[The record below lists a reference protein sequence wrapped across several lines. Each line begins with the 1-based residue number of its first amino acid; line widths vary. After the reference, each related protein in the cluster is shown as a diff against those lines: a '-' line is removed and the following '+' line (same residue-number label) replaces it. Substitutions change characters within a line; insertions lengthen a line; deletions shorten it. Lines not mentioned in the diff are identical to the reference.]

1 MIRGPSAALLAEADL
16 QGSSML
22 PATLDHYQVLTSL
35 LAPALLMAAT
45 GSLLVS
51 ANNRLA
57 RVVDRLRSLVAQWPG
72 APEERRSGLDLQIRR
87 HRRRSRYVLHACV
100 LLYWAVGAFVG
111 TSLALAV
118 DAFTGFRLPL
128 LPTGLALAGV
138 LCLLA
143 ASLYLGLEVSLAVR
157 SFDEELD
164 LEREHPRR

>member
-1 MIRGPSAALLAEADL
+1 MTPADAL
-16 QGSSML
+16 G
-22 PATLDHYQVLTSL
+22 HYQVLTSL

-57 RVVDRLRSLVAQWPG
+57 RVVDRLRALVAQRPH
-72 APEERRSGLDLQIRR
+72 ASLERRPGLDVQIVR

-100 LLYWAVGAFVG
+100 LLYFAVGGFVG

-118 DAFTGFRLPL
+118 DAYSGFRLPM
-128 LPTGLALAGV
+128 LPTALALAGV

-164 LEREHPRR
+164 LEMIAKKD

>member
-1 MIRGPSAALLAEADL
+1 MSPADAL
-16 QGSSML
+16 G
-22 PATLDHYQVLTSL
+22 HYQVLTSL

-57 RVVDRLRSLVAQWPG
+57 RVVDRLRALVAQRPH
-72 APEERRSGLDLQIRR
+72 ASDERRPGLDVQISR

-100 LLYWAVGAFVG
+100 LLYFAVGAFVG

-118 DAFTGFRLPL
+118 DAYSGFRLPL
-128 LPTGLALAGV
+128 LPTVLALAGV

-143 ASLYLGLEVSLAVR
+143 ASLYMGLEVSLAVR

-164 LEREHPRR
+164 LESLTRKD

>member
-1 MIRGPSAALLAEADL
+1 MRRACRAALMTPADAL
-16 QGSSML
+16 G
-22 PATLDHYQVLTSL
+22 HYQVLTSL

-57 RVVDRLRSLVAQWPG
+57 RVVDRLRSLVAQRPH
-72 APEERRSGLDLQIRR
+72 ASVDLQIKR

-100 LLYWAVGAFVG
+100 LLYFAVGGFVG

-118 DAFTGFRLPL
+118 DAYSGFRLPL

-164 LEREHPRR
+164 LEMVHRKD

>member
-1 MIRGPSAALLAEADL
+1 MTPDSIGHYQIL
-16 QGSSML
+16 SSM
-22 PATLDHYQVLTSL
+22 

-57 RVVDRLRSLVAQWPG
+57 RVVDRLRSLVTAWHTT
-72 APEERRSGLDLQIRR
+72 PEVRRAGLELQIAR
-87 HRRRSRYVLHACV
+87 HRRRSRYVLRSCV

-111 TSLALAV
+111 TSLGLAV
-118 DAFTGFRLPL
+118 DAFSGFRLGV
-128 LPTGLALAGV
+128 LPTAIAVVGV
-138 LCLLA
+138 LCLLG

-164 LEREHPRR
+164 MEVERRTD

>member
-1 MIRGPSAALLAEADL
+1 MTPYE
-16 QGSSML
+16 
-22 PATLDHYQVLTSL
+22 TLGHYQILTSM

-57 RVVDRLRSLVAQWPG
+57 RVVDRLRSLVASWHIVP
-72 APEERRSGLDLQIRR
+72 AERRGGLDIQIAR

-100 LLYWAVGAFVG
+100 MLYCAVGAFVG

-118 DAFTGFRLPL
+118 DAYSGFRVAA
-128 LPTGLALAGV
+128 LPTVLAVVGV

-143 ASLYLGLEVSLAVR
+143 ASVYLGLEVSLAVR

-164 LEREHPRR
+164 LEIERKAQ

>member
-1 MIRGPSAALLAEADL
+1 MSPADAL
-16 QGSSML
+16 G
-22 PATLDHYQVLTSL
+22 HYQVLTSL

-57 RVVDRLRSLVAQWPG
+57 RVVDRLRALVAQRPH
-72 APEERRSGLDLQIRR
+72 ASDERRPGLDVQISR

-100 LLYWAVGAFVG
+100 LLYFAVGGFVG

-118 DAFTGFRLPL
+118 DAYSGFRLPL
-128 LPTGLALAGV
+128 LPTALALAGV

-143 ASLYLGLEVSLAVR
+143 ASLYLGLEVTLAVR

-164 LEREHPRR
+164 LESIPRTDRT

>member
-1 MIRGPSAALLAEADL
+1 MTPADAL
-16 QGSSML
+16 G
-22 PATLDHYQVLTSL
+22 HYQVLTSL

-57 RVVDRLRSLVAQWPG
+57 RVVDRLRSLVAQRPH
-72 APEERRSGLDLQIRR
+72 ASLERRPGLDLQIQR

-100 LLYWAVGAFVG
+100 LLYFAVGAFVG

-118 DAFTGFRLPL
+118 DAYSGFRLPL

-164 LEREHPRR
+164 LEMVHRKD

>member
-1 MIRGPSAALLAEADL
+1 MNPHEAI
-16 QGSSML
+16 G
-22 PATLDHYQVLTSL
+22 HYQILTSL

-57 RVVDRLRSLVAQWPG
+57 RVVDRLRTLIAAWNSANTV
-72 APEERRSGLDLQIRR
+72 RREGLDKQIAR

-100 LLYWAVGAFVG
+100 LLYAAVGSFVG

-118 DAFTGFRLPL
+118 DAFSGQRLPF
-128 LPTGLALAGV
+128 LPTGLAVVGV
-138 LCLLA
+138 LCLLVA
-143 ASLYLGLEVSLAVR
+143 CIYMGLEVSLAVS

-164 LEREHPRR
+164 LEMPPED

>member
-1 MIRGPSAALLAEADL
+1 MSPADALR
-16 QGSSML
+16 
-22 PATLDHYQVLTSL
+22 HYQVLTSL

-57 RVVDRLRSLVAQWPG
+57 RVVDRLRALVAQRPH
-72 APEERRSGLDLQIRR
+72 ASDERRPGLDLQIFR

-100 LLYWAVGAFVG
+100 LLYFAVGGFVG

-118 DAFTGFRLPL
+118 DAYSGFRLPL
-128 LPTGLALAGV
+128 LPTALALAGV

-143 ASLYLGLEVSLAVR
+143 ASLYLGLEVTLAVR

-164 LEREHPRR
+164 LESIPRGD

>member
-1 MIRGPSAALLAEADL
+1 MTPHEGIGHYQIL
-16 QGSSML
+16 SSM
-22 PATLDHYQVLTSL
+22 

-57 RVVDRLRSLVAQWPG
+57 RVVDRLRSLVNSWPRV
-72 APEERRSGLDLQIRR
+72 AAERRAELDVQIAR

-100 LLYWAVGAFVG
+100 MLYCAVGGFVG

-118 DAFTGFRLPL
+118 DAYSGFRVAA
-128 LPTGLALAGV
+128 LPTVLAVIGV
-138 LCLLA
+138 LCLLVA
-143 ASLYLGLEVSLAVR
+143 CVFLGLEVSLAVR

-164 LEREHPRR
+164 QEIDRRPG